1 MVLEQFDCILSE
13 TVVRLGVLRGCVE
26 SLALN
31 VKIQTLWSAAQDQK
45 SQLTHLEQDLQE
57 IRQERDSLKDIAL
70 HLPQTCPQAS
80 GIEGH

>member
-1 MVLEQFDCILSE
+1 MVLEQFDRILSE
-13 TVVRLGVLRGCVE
+13 TAVRLGVLRGSVE
-26 SLALN
+26 SPALN
-31 VKIQTLWSAAQDQK
+31 MKIQTLWSAARDQK

-70 HLPQTCPQAS
+70 HLPQTCTQAS

>member
-1 MVLEQFDCILSE
+1 MALERFERILSE
-13 TVVRLGVLRGCVE
+13 TAVRLSVLRGSVE
-26 SLALN
+26 SPALN
-31 VKIQTLWSAAQDQK
+31 VKIQTLRSAAQDQN